1 MKPVEDPPVKDQAA
15 EISRLKG
22 VIAKCQSALAQCKQW
37 KEGVNTLT
45 THNHEAV
52 QEALAVI
59 QGIDHLHVENKSLK
73 VELHDADEALKAV
86 EKALADVDYRGTY
99 ADGVLYLKSQLAE
112 TRLNR

>member
-1 MKPVEDPPVKDQAA
+1 MSRELQHAHTMDQFKEVCHGTNCNASKAVPHHSAECKAEHDLAYGIKPSYRHDNPLREL
-15 EISRLKG
+15 EILR
-22 VIAKCQSALAQCKQW
+22 
-37 KEGVNTLT
+37 T
-45 THNHEAV
+45 
-52 QEALAVI
+52 
-59 QGIDHLHVENKSLK
+59 ENARLK